1 MGKGKDVQ
9 PRTRRA
15 AGPTERAARSSTI
28 ATKAADKEK
37 KLVEAAAAGRAT
49 FQARLLGGSRPRAS
63 GAGSSS
69 QDNGHAEAA
78 SESTEP
84 AMRAQPHSLGGS
96 SHAEAAAA
104 GEGGGTVG
112 PASHQVWL

>member
-37 KLVEAAAAGRAT
+37 KLVEAAAAARAT
-49 FQARLLGGSRPRAS
+49 FQVRLLGGSRPRAS

-69 QDNGHAEAA
+69 QNNELCCA
-78 SESTEP
+78 
-84 AMRAQPHSLGGS
+84 L
-96 SHAEAAAA
+96 
-104 GEGGGTVG
+104 
-112 PASHQVWL
+112 PASCPHTRRALANAYTAVITLRRQASA